1 MKNDQKKYDIKAC
14 LVDIEQAIKEI
25 YEFLP
30 AKREFSEFQKDIK
43 TRKAVERNIE
53 LIGEAMDRILK
64 TDPLFPISDS
74 RKIVDTRNRIIHGY
88 DSVSEDIIWLII
100 NRYLPILEKEVKEL
114 LK

>member
-1 MKNDQKKYDIKAC
+1 MQDNKQYDILAC
-14 LVDIEQAIKEI
+14 LKDIEQSIIEI

-30 AKREFSEFQKDIK
+30 EERNFFTFQKDLK

-53 LIGEAMDRILK
+53 IIGEAMDRILK
-64 TDPLFPISDS
+64 VDPGFQITDS

-88 DSVSEDIIWLII
+88 DSVSDDVIWLIV
-100 NRYLPILEKEVKEL
+100 NRYLPILEQEVKNL

>member
-1 MKNDQKKYDIKAC
+1 MEFDIKAC
-14 LVDIEQAIKEI
+14 LKDIEQAIDEI

-30 AKREFSEFQKDIK
+30 KERNFFAFQKDLK

-53 LIGEAMDRILK
+53 IIGEAMDRILK
-64 TDPLFPISDS
+64 ADPKIQITDS

-88 DSVSEDIIWLII
+88 DVVSDDVIWLIA
-100 NRYLPILEKEVKEL
+100 NKSLPILEQEVKKL